1 MEWEL
6 REVEDTDCTID
17 DSGVYVVIHRVI
29 EPLNRT
35 ETLQG
40 HTVVH
45 KGIVGPVRVR
55 ADLMCGDDRTEPI
68 TGPKSE
74 AAACIMSFIGSATAV
89 RKALARYLEKY
100 HGIDHPSLEHM
111 SYIGSELMRAELNPH
126 YVQD

>member
-1 MEWEL
+1 MNWEL
-6 REVEDTDCTID
+6 REVENTDCTMD
-17 DSGVYVVIHRVI
+17 DSGVYVVIHRVV
-29 EPLNRT
+29 EAMDRR
-35 ETLQG
+35 ETHQG
-40 HTVVH
+40 HTMVH

-55 ADLMCGDDRTEPI
+55 ADLMRSGTEYQADEP
-68 TGPKSE
+68 
-74 AAACIMSFIGSATAV
+74 IMSFIGSATAV